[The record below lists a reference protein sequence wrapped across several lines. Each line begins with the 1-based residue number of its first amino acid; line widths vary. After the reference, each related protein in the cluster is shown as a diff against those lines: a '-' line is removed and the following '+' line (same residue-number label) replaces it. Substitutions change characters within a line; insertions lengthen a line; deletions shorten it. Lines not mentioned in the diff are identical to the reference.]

1 MTTQTDERVDASTE
15 ENTGDD
21 PSKQAHY
28 YDTTR
33 YNVEQARA
41 NATPIV
47 ALCGYVFVPKIKA
60 PKDRPICPVCLD
72 LALCGY
78 VCKP

>member
-1 MTTQTDERVDASTE
+1 MTTQTDEQVDASLE

-28 YDTTR
+28 YDSTR
-33 YNVEQARA
+33 YNAERARA
-41 NATPIV
+41 KGTFII
-47 ALCGYVFVPKIKA
+47 ALCGYTWVPQVMA

-72 LALCGY
+72 LAEN